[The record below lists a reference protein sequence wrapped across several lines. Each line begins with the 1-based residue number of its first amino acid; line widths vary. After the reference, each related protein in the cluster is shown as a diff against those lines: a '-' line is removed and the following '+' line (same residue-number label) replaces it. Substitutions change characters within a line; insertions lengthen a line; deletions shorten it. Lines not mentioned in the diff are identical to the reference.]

1 MQTISFHALF
11 LIFPLLDSLI
21 AHMLCHITRPK
32 PFLEVTGL
40 LIVKPAA
47 TGTAWHLPVQAAR
60 LWGHPGGQC
69 CWTQP
74 QGPLCPPERGSQDTG
89 AVGGDAG
96 VCGAK

>member
-1 MQTISFHALF
+1 
-11 LIFPLLDSLI
+11 
-21 AHMLCHITRPK
+21 MLCHITRPK